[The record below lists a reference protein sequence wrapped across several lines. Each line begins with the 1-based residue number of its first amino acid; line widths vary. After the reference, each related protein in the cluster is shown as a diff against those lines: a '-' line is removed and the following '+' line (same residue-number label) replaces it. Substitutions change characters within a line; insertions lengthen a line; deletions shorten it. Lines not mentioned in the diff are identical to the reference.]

1 MTENSFRLS
10 NGAAVL
16 AAQNEGLHSVSLAV
30 VLPFCAHETAGVYH
44 FVLDIYNLKGRPE
57 DYKGRLRGEAFS
69 MIPTE

>member
-10 NGAAVL
+10 NGVAVL

-44 FVLDIYNLKGRPE
+44 FVERANCARKRSTAE
-57 DYKGRLRGEAFS
+57 
-69 MIPTE
+69 

>member
-44 FVLDIYNLKGRPE
+44 FVEHL
-57 DYKGRLRGEAFS
+57 FS
-69 MIPTE
+69 NARANCARKRSTAE

>member
-44 FVLDIYNLKGRPE
+44 LSSTC
-57 DYKGRLRGEAFS
+57 FS
-69 MIPTE
+69 NARANCARKRSTAE

>member
-30 VLPFCAHETAGVYH
+30 VLPSIILSSTCFSNARANCARKRSTA
-44 FVLDIYNLKGRPE
+44 E
-57 DYKGRLRGEAFS
+57 
-69 MIPTE
+69 

>member
-44 FVLDIYNLKGRPE
+44 FVEHLFFERAANCARKRSTAE
-57 DYKGRLRGEAFS
+57 
-69 MIPTE
+69 